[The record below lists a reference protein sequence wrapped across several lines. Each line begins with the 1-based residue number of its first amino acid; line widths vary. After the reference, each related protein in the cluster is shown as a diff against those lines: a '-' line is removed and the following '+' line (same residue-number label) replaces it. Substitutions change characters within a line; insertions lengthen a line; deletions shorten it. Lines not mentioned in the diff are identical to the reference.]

1 MTSAQSRTCFHR
13 VHSRSCTF
21 IGAGSVLRTFRS
33 YYEVWKNA
41 SAKWFVV
48 MSSSYQ
54 RHSATSPLIGLQP
67 IRSIS
72 ILTDLYPCIRVST
85 PPISWELTPSRA
97 KRSDAAKV
105 ILLSL
110 PAKGFG
116 KKKKGLRTPS
126 GIESRQ
132 EFHPDHA
139 FGRRTQRFRGREGFG
154 ESRDLQ
160 H

>member
-1 MTSAQSRTCFHR
+1 MVCGDELELSTAQRDVASDWIAAYKKYFHTDRPLSLYSRLDSF
-13 VHSRSCTF
+13 SDF
-21 IGAGSVLRTFRS
+21 L
-33 YYEVWKNA
+33 
-41 SAKWFVV
+41 
-48 MSSSYQ
+48 
-54 RHSATSPLIGLQP
+54 
-67 IRSIS
+67 
-72 ILTDLYPCIRVST
+72 
-85 PPISWELTPSRA
+85 ELTPSRV

-132 EFHPDHA
+132 EFRPDHASA
-139 FGRRTQRFRGREGFG
+139 FGRRTQRYRGREGFG